1 MAKAKTKAKRRGSS
15 RAGRPRIEG
24 ERYANGRLKPRGPN
38 ETVVSKRRAGDA
50 EAGEHPLDFAL
61 SQKWITERQH
71 RDAMTYRSAYQ
82 FAHIGGP
89 RMSTGSLP
97 EVPESELPPL
107 EVLIRNLSQIPDA
120 DITAAWDKFFGGG
133 EEPAA
138 QPDDSKA
145 LKQWKVLNLTLT
157 QAERQQLFQVAVLGS
172 WPFWMPKLASE
183 HALGRQ
189 DVERRDALMG
199 ALGGVARAL
208 RPPKP
213 PRATIAPVPHRPDR
227 RAATDVPVRY
237 ETADG
242 QQVRPESMH
251 GRPFEVVVTQR
262 RRG

>member
-1 MAKAKTKAKRRGSS
+1 MAKKTKAKRRGSS
-15 RAGRPRIEG
+15 KAGRPRIEG

-38 ETVVSKRRAGDA
+38 ETVVAKRRAGDA

-61 SQKWITERQH
+61 SQKWINERQH
-71 RDAMTYRSAYQ
+71 RDAMAYRSAYQ
-82 FAHIGGP
+82 YAHIGGP
-89 RMSTGSLP
+89 RMSSGSLA

-133 EEPAA
+133 DEPAL
-138 QPDDSKA
+138 QRDDGKA
-145 LKQWKVLNLTLT
+145 MKTWKLLNLTLT
-157 QAERQQLFQVAVLGS
+157 AAERQQIFEVAVLGS
-172 WPFWMPKLASE
+172 WSFWMTRQASD

-189 DVERRDALMG
+189 DQERKAALMG

-208 RPPKP
+208 RPPRP
-213 PRATIAPVPHRPDR
+213 PQARITAVPHRPSR
-227 RAATDVPVRY
+227 RSATEVPVRY

-242 QQVRPESMH
+242 EAVTPQSMH